1 MPPSWRKGFF
11 RCGATVSSKFTDEP
25 DALAMTRSAT
35 SRLPLPPADRRD
47 TAFACGMFFFV
58 LCAYYVLRPVR
69 DEMAVRAGAAQ
80 LSWLFSATF
89 VTMLCAAPLFGW
101 VAARVAT
108 RWLAPCVLLFFASHL
123 LVFRFALDASS
134 LAVVAP
140 HVFFVWISV
149 FGLCTVS
156 VFWSLVADR
165 FPLAAAER
173 LFGPIAVGG
182 SAGAIAGPLL
192 TSTLA
197 APLGIANLSLVSAA
211 LLVCATLCALGLTRG
226 WHARP
231 RSPDE
236 PSRAALGGSA
246 WEGFTLVAR
255 SPVLRLFC
263 VYLVLHSLLGTVLY
277 FEQTRLMASAFGS
290 PAERT
295 AFFARIDLAVNVLT
309 VVTQL
314 FGVGPIVQR
323 FGVAVALALL
333 PALSALGFTALAIA
347 PTFAVLVVFGVARRA
362 GEYAIARPAREML
375 FTVLPRNVK
384 YKAKNFLDTA
394 VFRGADAATSWI
406 VEGARAIGIVG
417 GTVAL
422 AAVPMAL
429 AGAFV
434 GWRLGRDPGILDE
447 EAADR

>member
-1 MPPSWRKGFF
+1 M
-11 RCGATVSSKFTDEP
+11 P
-25 DALAMTRSAT
+25 DALTEPRPDALPMTRPDT
-35 SRLPLPPADRRD
+35 SFLRLPPADRRD
-47 TAFACGMFFFV
+47 TALACGMFFFV

-89 VTMLCAAPLFGW
+89 VTVLCAAPLFGW

-123 LVFRFALDASS
+123 LVFRFALDASP
-134 LAVVAP
+134 LAGIATS
-140 HVFFVWISV
+140 VFFVWISV

-197 APLGIANLSLVSAA
+197 APLGVANLSLVSAA
-211 LLVCATLCALGLTRG
+211 LLGCATLCALALTRG
-226 WHARP
+226 WHAHP
-231 RSPDE
+231 KSTDE
-236 PSRAALGGSA
+236 PVHAALGGSA

-263 VYLVLHSLLGTVLY
+263 VYLVLHALLGTVLY

-295 AFFARIDLAVNVLT
+295 AFFARVDLAVNVLT
-309 VVTQL
+309 VATQL

-323 FGVAVALALL
+323 FGVALALALL
-333 PALSALGFTALAIA
+333 PALSAFGFTALAVA

-406 VEGARAIGIVG
+406 VEGARAIGLIG
-417 GTVAL
+417 GAVAL

-429 AGAFV
+429 AGALV
-434 GWRLGRDPGILDE
+434 GWRLGRHPEILDA
-447 EAADR
+447 EAEARR